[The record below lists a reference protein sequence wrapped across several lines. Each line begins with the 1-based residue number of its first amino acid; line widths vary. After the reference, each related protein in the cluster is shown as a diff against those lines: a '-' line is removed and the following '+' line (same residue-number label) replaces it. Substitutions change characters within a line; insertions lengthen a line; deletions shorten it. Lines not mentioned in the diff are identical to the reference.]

1 MWPRRQ
7 RSGKRFQ
14 STPARSR
21 RRLFPAIIG
30 LVLDFNPLQREAG
43 DDQEPFTPR
52 IILISIHSS
61 AKPETG
67 GILVIKHWRIFQ
79 STPARSRRR
88 GFFVGIIIVRI
99 ISIHSSAKPE
109 TSYPYFG
116 QKDKLISIHS
126 SAKPE
131 TRRIRQPQYI
141 ILISIHSSAKPETAI
156 ITNFHLYSTHFL
168 IQINQYFIFSTPFL
182 HQSLYHNA
190 LFPVRIP

>member
-7 RSGKRFQ
+7 RSGKRFQSTPARSRRPFLPFIPGRSLVFQ

-52 IILISIHSS
+52 IIL
-61 AKPETG
+61 
-67 GILVIKHWRIFQ
+67 
-79 STPARSRRR
+79 
-88 GFFVGIIIVRI
+88 